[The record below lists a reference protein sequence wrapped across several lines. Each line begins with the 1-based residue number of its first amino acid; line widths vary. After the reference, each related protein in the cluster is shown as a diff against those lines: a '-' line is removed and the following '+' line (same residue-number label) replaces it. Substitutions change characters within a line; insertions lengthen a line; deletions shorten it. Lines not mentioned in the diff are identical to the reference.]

1 MDWPGASWV
10 LTVRQ
15 NSGRCLR
22 GSHWC
27 PGSRRLK
34 MRSLARLRS
43 SSRRAPPIAA
53 SKPYRSMPSRRAT
66 VFIRRV
72 YSWVPW
78 LNGRDALGDRLGV
91 LAMRRS
97 RP

>member
-1 MDWPGASWV
+1 MPSRWMYFHTSSSVQFDSGKTRIDWPGASWV
-10 LTVRQ
+10 LAVRQ

-43 SSRRAPPIAA
+43 SSRRAPPMAA
-53 SKPYRSMPSRRAT
+53 SKP
-66 VFIRRV
+66 
-72 YSWVPW
+72 
-78 LNGRDALGDRLGV
+78 
-91 LAMRRS
+91 
-97 RP
+97 